1 MANKRSIKKDVNYL
15 TDEFLAD
22 SFALMAMYDEKND
35 EKIIDSMQ
43 KVADARNKFVFT
55 IQHADDKGKRLS
67 TEERKNGRRER
78 SKVYKKKLNK
88 EFVLFVKSLEDGYE
102 VLGKLST
109 KAE

>member
-35 EKIIDSMQ
+35 KKIIDSMQ

-55 IQHADDKGKRLS
+55 IQHADNKGKRLS
-67 TEERKNGRRER
+67 TEERKNDRNER
-78 SKVYKKKLNK
+78 SKAYKKNLNE
-88 EFVLFVKSLEDGYE
+88 EFVSFIKSLDDGYE
-102 VLGKLST
+102 VLGKLSAKT
-109 KAE
+109 E